1 MTMVFQVKE
10 GVVLDK
16 LKVGDKIRFAAE
28 KSTNGFIV
36 TDVRLAA

>member
-1 MTMVFQVKE
+1 MVFQVKE

-16 LKVGDKIRFAAE
+16 LKAGDTIRFAAE